1 MIFYILVSW
10 TIFAISDFQQ
20 LGVYL
25 NRLFPFLILNAG
37 NEKNIFDLTDFL
49 RFLADYAP
57 LLIACVIFATDFPE
71 RIFSKIRGRFAGI
84 AVAFVL
90 FWWSMYYLC
99 IGLNN
104 PFLYFRY

>member
-10 TIFAISDFQQ
+10 TIFAISDFHE

-25 NRLFPFLILNAG
+25 NRLFPFLIMNAG
-37 NEKNIFDLTDFL
+37 NTNDIFNLSDVTRLA
-49 RFLADYAP
+49 ADYAP
-57 LLIACVIFATDFPE
+57 LLIACVIFATDLPDRLFH
-71 RIFSKIRGRFAGI
+71 KIRNRFAGI
-84 AVAFVL
+84 VVAFVL
-90 FWWSMYYLC
+90 FWWSVYYLC